1 MASMPDSR
9 TKEDGLYRQ
18 ARQTP
23 LEPAPDPSA
32 PMLRLVYEG
41 LAIVISILLAFAID
55 AWWEERQEQAD
66 ASVAISGLLGEFEE
80 NLRQLRLERDS
91 HRASL
96 QSTLALL
103 NMMGPDPARLPEL
116 DDFAPLLLSCVTNAN
131 FLPRL
136 GTLNSLIAS
145 GRLRLIEDPELR
157 QLLTDWPAYAQDM
170 IEWEQVERQNTEQ
183 FLLRFTLD
191 FVAYPDL
198 MAILNAGKEQASAIG
213 NLDDKVAMS
222 FSGSAF
228 DSDIKGL
235 LSSLRFEGML
245 TSRAVNLRQLIEQS
259 QSLEQQIIVI
269 IERLSAM

>member
-1 MASMPDSR
+1 MPEPTIR
-9 TKEDGLYRQ
+9 KPGPPQQ
-18 ARQTP
+18 AREAP
-23 LEPAPDPSA
+23 LTASPGSSA
-32 PMLRLVYEG
+32 PTLRLFYEG
-41 LAIVISILLAFAID
+41 LAIVVSILLAFAID
-55 AWWEERQEQAD
+55 AWWEERQEQED
-66 ASVAISGLLGEFEE
+66 ASVAISGLLSEFQE
-80 NLRQLRLERDS
+80 NLRQLRVERGS
-91 HRASL
+91 HQASL
-96 QSTLALL
+96 HSTLALL
-103 NMMGPDPARLPEL
+103 NMMGPNPDRQPEL
-116 DDFAPLLLSCVTNAN
+116 TRFAPLLLSCVTNAN

-191 FVAYPDL
+191 YVAYPDL
-198 MAILNAGKEQASAIG
+198 MALVNTGGAKVTAIG
-213 NLDDKVAMS
+213 NLDDKVAMT
-222 FSGSAF
+222 FSESAF

-259 QSLEQQIIVI
+259 QGLEQRIIAI
-269 IERLSAM
+269 INRLSTV